1 MARVLFLPDTPV
13 DQPGDC
19 FRALVARLGLEDFA
33 LEGEEAGAAC
43 VAFVG
48 TRRAEERFGRGVK
61 CGRVPGAGEF
71 WVLPSTARERRGTF
85 YEGVWREFA
94 GHVLGRDL
102 AVRDEYRGMAPG
114 EIREALA
121 ARRFPFGVLLVNLVY
136 DFNVASVIRNANAF
150 LAREVCLFGRRRVD
164 THGAMGTQRYETLV
178 HLPDEAALDRH
189 IAEQSYALVCF
200 EETPDA
206 RPLPAFV
213 WPERPL
219 MAFGQEGAGLPPS
232 LLSRAAARVFIPQ
245 HGSIRSLNLAV
256 AAGIAMYSW
265 HTARLPV

>member
-1 MARVLFLPDTPV
+1 VARVLFLPDTPV